1 MKKFV
6 FTTKLEMEV
15 AEVMVNDF
23 IRPLEN
29 LGFTFDKY
37 GHIGDDEDCKGT
49 HILKFTE
56 IKKPQY
62 APIDQRKGDWE
73 AMVRVCTQD
82 DDSQPE
88 ATFRYYAG
96 TLWVYIPYAA

>member
-6 FTTKLEMEV
+6 FTTLLELEI
-15 AEVMVNDF
+15 AEVLVNDF
-23 IRPLEN
+23 IKPLEN

-37 GHIGDDEDCKGT
+37 GHVGDDEDCKGT

-56 IKKPQY
+56 HQKP
-62 APIDQRKGDWE
+62 AIDTRQGDWG
-73 AMVRVCTQD
+73 AMIQTCTQD
-82 DDSQPE
+82 DDSQPQ

-96 TLWVYIPYAA
+96 TLWLYIPYSA